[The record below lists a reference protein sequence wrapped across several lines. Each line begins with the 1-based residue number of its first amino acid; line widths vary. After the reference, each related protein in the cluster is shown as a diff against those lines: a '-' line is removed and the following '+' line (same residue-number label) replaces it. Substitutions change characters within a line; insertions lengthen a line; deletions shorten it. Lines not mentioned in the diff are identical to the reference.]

1 MDRAR
6 LVDPDPEPELGLV
19 LLDLQWSPSSLLY
32 FLGSSTTT
40 SHSHSRELLLFL
52 LLLADRSSSRSRCDE
67 EEATEVEVEEEAHKD
82 VVDASRDSEVVVV
95 GGGENGSGCTAGD
108 EASFVGVVTAGDAMP
123 AVELQHLLAQ
133 APMVQPATS

>member
-82 VVDASRDSEVVVV
+82 VVDASRDSEVVV